1 MELKRL
7 RYFVA
12 VAGELH
18 FGRAA
23 ERLDMA
29 QPPLSRQ
36 IAQLERDLGV
46 KLFDRSRA
54 QIRLTPAGDVLLERA
69 RQILDQ
75 LESTFREVTRIG
87 QGSAESRLSKSR
99 MGRRIQ
105 RHWDRFRRDR
115 KPQPDHRRGRHGRK
129 QLVRAYELI
138 ATCCECKRE
147 L

>member
-1 MELKRL
+1 MELRRL

-12 VAGELH
+12 VAEELH

-23 ERLDMA
+23 ERLEMA

-54 QIRLTPAGDVLLERA
+54 QIRLTAAGDVLLERS

-75 LESTFREVTRIG
+75 IDSAFREVNRIG
-87 QGSAESRLSKSR
+87 QGSAGRLRVAFVGSASHGVLPTIIKSYR
-99 MGRRIQ
+99 S
-105 RHWDRFRRDR
+105 HY
-115 KPQPDHRRGRHGRK
+115 PDVD
-129 QLVRAYELI
+129 LALSAMNNADLEYPF
-138 ATCCECKRE
+138 
-147 L
+147 